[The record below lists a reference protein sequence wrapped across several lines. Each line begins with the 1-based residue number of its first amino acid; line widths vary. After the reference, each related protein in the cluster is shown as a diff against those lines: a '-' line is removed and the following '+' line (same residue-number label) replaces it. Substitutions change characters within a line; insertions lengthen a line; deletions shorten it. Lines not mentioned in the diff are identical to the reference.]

1 MTATANQSPEPAD
14 QELRAILLRNAEQ
27 QADLLAKI
35 GGLQGELGTLRAD
48 VATMRLELSA
58 NTQMTATLRDASTFV
73 RVGTSVLKWLGVIA
87 IAAGSVVAGWKMAT
101 SPAEVLPITP
111 RP

>member
-1 MTATANQSPEPAD
+1 MTAPAAQSPETAD
-14 QELRAILLRNAEQ
+14 QELRAIILRHAEQ
-27 QADLLAKI
+27 QSDLLAKL
-35 GGLQGELGTLRAD
+35 GNLQGELGTLRAD

-87 IAAGSVVAGWKMAT
+87 IAVGSLVAGWKMAT
-101 SPAEVLPITP
+101 GTAEALTITP